1 MLNGAR
7 AMPRQGENAM
17 SVLSRIRGGHGVRAA
32 ALSVAVI
39 VALGACDRIRDL
51 IPSAAGDAVRPETT
65 APTDFAF
72 AEAGIGDLSARM
84 DRGELSSHALTRAYL
99 DRIAAIDD
107 AGPTLNAVIELNPD
121 ALKEAD
127 ARDAERKAG
136 RVRGPLHGIPVLLKD
151 NIDATPMVNSAGS
164 LALANHK
171 PRRDA
176 FVVARLRAAGA
187 VILGKAN
194 LSEWAN
200 FRSPH
205 STSGWSARGGLTRN
219 PYVLDH
225 SACGSSSGTASA
237 IAANLATAGIGTETD
252 GSIICP
258 AAVTGLVGLKP
269 TVGLVSRDGIIPI
282 SRSQD
287 TAGPMA
293 RSVSDAAYLL
303 AAMVGRDEGDAV
315 TANSV
320 GHAVFDYPLH
330 LKVDGLRGARIGVLR
345 QKMGANPVVDA
356 AMERAIA
363 AMRRAGAVVV
373 DAQIP
378 TDGQW
383 KAGELDVLTWE
394 FKAGLEHYLENHD
407 APVRTLAELIDFNK
421 RHAGDEL
428 SYFGQELFEQAD
440 AKTPLSDPVY
450 LDARSTIRRLAGVEG
465 IDAALQAQQLDALVA
480 PAAGAAWLADM
491 TNGDPHMGAGSDAA
505 AVAGYPSLSV
515 PMGESRGL
523 PLGIV
528 FMGTAWSEPRLL
540 ELGYSFEQATKA
552 RKPPQFL
559 ATLPALNSPT
569 ARAAR

>member
-1 MLNGAR
+1 
-7 AMPRQGENAM
+7 M
-17 SVLSRIRGGHGVRAA
+17 SVLSRIHGGRAVRAA
-32 ALSVAVI
+32 ALSAAVI
-39 VALGACDRIRDL
+39 VALGACEQIKDL
-51 IPSAAGDAVRPETT
+51 TASATRTT
-65 APTDFAF
+65 AKPEATAAADFAF
-72 AEAGIGDLSARM
+72 AEASIGDLSSRM
-84 DRGELSSHALTRAYL
+84 GRGELSSLALTQAYL

-121 ALKEAD
+121 ALEEAD

-136 RVRGPLHGIPVLLKD
+136 RVRSPLHGIPVLLKD
-151 NIDATPMVNSAGS
+151 NIDAVPMVNSAGS
-164 LALANHK
+164 LALANHR
-171 PRRDA
+171 PTRDA
-176 FVVARLRAAGA
+176 FVVERLRAAGA
-187 VILGKAN
+187 VILGKTN

-200 FRSPH
+200 FRSIH

-225 SACGSSSGTASA
+225 SACGSSSGSASA

-258 AAVTGLVGLKP
+258 ASVTGLVGLKP
-269 TVGLVSRDGIIPI
+269 TVGLVSRNGIIPI

-293 RSVSDAAYLL
+293 RSVADAAYLL
-303 AAMVGRDEGDAV
+303 AAMVGRDEGDTA

-330 LKVDGLRGARIGVLR
+330 LKADGLRGARIGVLR
-345 QKMGANPVVDA
+345 QKMGSSAEVDA
-356 AMERAIA
+356 TMEKAIA
-363 AMRRAGAVVV
+363 AMRSAGAVVV

-378 TDGQW
+378 TEGQW
-383 KAGELDVLTWE
+383 EAGELEVLTWE
-394 FKAGLEHYLENHD
+394 FRAGLEYYLQSRE
-407 APVRTLAELIDFNK
+407 APVRTLTQLIDFNK

-428 SYFGQELFEQAD
+428 SYFGQDLFEQAD
-440 AKTPLSDPVY
+440 AKTPLDDPAY
-450 LDARSTIRRLAGVEG
+450 LDTRSTIRRLAGVQG

-480 PAAGAAWLADM
+480 PATAAAWKADM
-491 TNGDPHMGAGSDAA
+491 TNGDPQVSAGYGAA

-540 ELGYSFEQATKA
+540 ELGYAFEQATKA

-559 ATLPALNSPT
+559 ATLPTNNAPAAT
-569 ARAAR
+569 AAR